1 MKISIRDRMIAA
13 RRFANRL
20 AKDVAGNT
28 LAIVGAAIIPLAA
41 LVGSGID
48 MSRAYMAQA
57 RLQMACDA
65 ASLAGR
71 RAMTTGAVDATV
83 RSEALKFFRFNFETG
98 ETGRTPAFNVAS
110 FTPTVD
116 DGANSAVVVSAS
128 TTVPTTLMSMFGYT
142 QVPISVNCNARQ
154 DFVNTDIVL
163 VLDTTGSMSSD
174 TSGNEQNS
182 GPTSKIAGMRS
193 AVLALYD
200 ELAPAQTQLES
211 VGLRLR
217 YGIVPYSVTV
227 NVGKL
232 IRAQSTGY
240 MASTWPYQTRR
251 PAYYANAVSTDS
263 SLSASSSG
271 GPSGSGTVT
280 CYRAYR
286 NNSTSGTSNSCVST
300 ASAAASQTGTN
311 ISNSRCTSFGSN
323 AAFNNSSGN
332 NFSPSPAGNP
342 VTVEALPG
350 VYRVTF
356 SRETS
361 TYSTDQKCV
370 RKEIWEPHDRI
381 TQDSGALS
389 TPSGYTFYGW
399 EYTQVT
405 RDVSGYLGGS
415 ATTLPTETNGSTST
429 WRGCIEERST
439 DGTINSSSTAATDD
453 AHDLNIDEIP
463 TNDQTRWGP
472 HWPEVVYRRN
482 SIGVG
487 QTANAS
493 TGTAMTSTGTN
504 YWACPA
510 EAKRLQAWTKA
521 DLTTY
526 LNTLYASGYTYHDIG
541 MIWGAHFI
549 SSGGIF
555 AGDNPTTYK
564 NMPVAKYIIYLTD
577 GQLDTEPGA
586 YTAYGVEYLDQRA
599 SGTYASTSDLD
610 SRHKKRFSLACD
622 AAKSVGAN
630 IWVISFATSLSTELT
645 NCASKT
651 TQAKVS
657 SSSAALIQ
665 DFAKIG
671 KEIGAL
677 RLTK

>member
-1 MKISIRDRMIAA
+1 MKISLRDRIIVL
-13 RRFANRL
+13 RRFTNRL
-20 AKDVAGNT
+20 ARDVAGNT
-28 LAIVGAAIIPLAA
+28 LVIVAAAIIPLVA

-48 MSRAYMAQA
+48 MSRAYMAQS

-71 RAMTTGAVDATV
+71 RAMTTGAVDSTV

-98 ETGRTPAFNVAS
+98 ETGKTPAFNVAS
-110 FTPTVD
+110 FVPSVE
-116 DGANSAVVVSAS
+116 DGTNSAVVVSAS
-128 TTVPTTLMSMFGYT
+128 TTVPTSLMSMFGYSNI
-142 QVPISVNCNARQ
+142 PISVECNARQ

-163 VLDTTGSMSSD
+163 VLDTTGSMASKAVSTD
-174 TSGNEQNS
+174 TQ
-182 GPTSKIAGMRS
+182 TKIEGIRS

-200 ELAPAQTQLES
+200 ELAPAQTQLEG

-232 IRAQSTGY
+232 IRAQNTGY
-240 MASTWPYQTRR
+240 MASSWQYQSRR
-251 PAYYANAVSTDS
+251 PSYYSNALSTASGINGS
-263 SLSASSSG
+263 SLG
-271 GPSGSGTVT
+271 GSPNNGTQT
-280 CYRAYR
+280 CYRVYYNTTNHDLANKCR
-286 NNSTSGTSNSCVST
+286 TTAAIALSDSSTSINNSNCTKYGNNASFSGFTPSRTGDPTYVEITSGGV
-300 ASAAASQTGTN
+300 
-311 ISNSRCTSFGSN
+311 
-323 AAFNNSSGN
+323 
-332 NFSPSPAGNP
+332 
-342 VTVEALPG
+342 VY
-350 VYRVTF
+350 VYRVF
-356 SRETS
+356 FNRETA
-361 TYSTDQKCV
+361 TYSGSAKCV
-370 RKEIWEPHDRI
+370 RKELWELHDRK
-381 TQDSGALS
+381 TQPNGSNYSA
-389 TPSGYTFYGW
+389 PSGYTWYGW
-399 EYTQVT
+399 EYDRVT
-405 RDVSGYLGGS
+405 NVDVTGYLGGS
-415 ATTLPTETNGSTST
+415 ATATPSETNGSTST

-439 DGTINSSSTAATDD
+439 DGAINSSTTAATDD

-463 TNDQTRWGP
+463 TSDATKWGP
-472 HWPEVVYRRN
+472 HWPEVVYQRN
-482 SIGVG
+482 GIGVG
-487 QTANAS
+487 QTAVAYS
-493 TGTAMTSTGTN
+493 GTAMTSTGTN
-504 YWACPA
+504 YWACPT
-510 EAKRLQAWTKA
+510 EAKRLQAWTKS
-521 DLTTY
+521 DLSTY
-526 LNTLYASGYTYHDIG
+526 LNTLNANGYTYHDIG
-541 MIWGAHFI
+541 MIWGARFI

-564 NMPVAKYIIYLTD
+564 NMPVAKYVIYMTD

-610 SRHKKRFSLACD
+610 SRHRKRFSLACD

-645 NCASKT
+645 NCASKA

-657 SSSAALIQ
+657 ASSAALIQ